1 MSIELIRTYSFKT
14 TMAQEKLKLLSVL
27 GKNESLEVEIY
38 QENKNND
45 NENNNSQ

>member
-1 MSIELIRTYSFKT
+1 MVQK
-14 TMAQEKLKLLSVL
+14 KLKLLSVL